1 MLENKTP
8 YDFPTEPMHQAYDE
22 YTPEHFEVWKSLYQ
36 KQLLLLKSR
45 ASSAY
50 LDGLDIC
57 GFTAD
62 KIPRLEET
70 NAYLKQATGWHLYI
84 VPGLIADRPFFEFL
98 HNKHFPVTTWL
109 RDLSQL
115 EYLEEPD
122 MFHDVFG
129 HVPLLSNPHFSA
141 FMKGLAAIALKHI
154 DSPQAIE
161 LMSRLYW
168 FTVEFG
174 LIREDGEIKIYG
186 AGIVSSPGESLYALE
201 DPNVPRIPYDVSTVL
216 DTPFYKHDF
225 QKQYFVIDSYQ
236 TLFDSLPELEV
247 CIAARAHSSSR

>member
-1 MLENKTP
+1 
-8 YDFPTEPMHQAYDE
+8 MHQDYSQYSE
-22 YTPEHFEVWKSLYQ
+22 EHFEVWKRLYQ
-36 KQLLLLKSR
+36 KQITLLQDR
-45 ASSAY
+45 ASEAY
-50 LDGLDIC
+50 SQGLEVC
-57 GFTAD
+57 GFTP
-62 KIPRLEET
+62 KEIPVLDSINQNLET
-70 NAYLKQATGWHLYI
+70 ATGWHIYV
-84 VPGLIADRPFFEFL
+84 VPGLIADQPFFEFL

-109 RDLSQL
+109 RRLDQL

-129 HVPLLSNPHFSA
+129 HVPLLSNPHFSE

-174 LIREDGEIKIYG
+174 LIREDGKIKIYG

-247 CIAARAHSSSR
+247 CIAARAHSSSL